1 MSDRAYLD
9 IETSFTGKITVV
21 GIYLPDREII
31 QLIGDEITHTSLTD
45 ALSSAGAIVTY
56 NGNRFDFPVIK
67 RRVGLDLRAHFLSC
81 DLMYDC
87 WRQGFYGGL
96 KGVEHQ
102 LGISRQTK
110 GVTGGDAPVLW
121 ERYVRKGDR
130 EALELL
136 LRYNRDDVM
145 NLVVLERLLSGCA
158 ERSSQMWYS
167 GEV

>member
-21 GIYLPDREII
+21 GIYRPDREIV
-31 QLIGDEITHTSLTD
+31 QLVGDEITHVSLMDTL
-45 ALSSAGAIVTY
+45 ASAGVIVTY
-56 NGNRFDFPVIK
+56 NGNRFDLPVIK
-67 RRVGLDLRAHFLSC
+67 RRVGVDLRAHFSSC

-96 KGVEHQ
+96 KGVENQ

-110 GVTGGDAPVLW
+110 GVTGRDAPVLW
-121 ERYVRKGDR
+121 ERYERKGDR
-130 EALELL
+130 EALGLL
-136 LRYNRDDVM
+136 LQYNCDDVM
-145 NLVVLERLLSGCA
+145 NLVVLEQLLSGYA
-158 ERSSQMWYS
+158 ERGARIWYS

>member
-21 GIYLPDREII
+21 GIYFPELEII
-31 QLIGDEITHTSLTD
+31 QLVGDEITHASLVD
-45 ALSSAGAIVTY
+45 ALSPASTIVTY
-56 NGNRFDFPVIK
+56 NGNRFDLPVIK
-67 RRVGLDLRAHFLSC
+67 TRVGLDLRAQFLSC

-96 KGVEHQ
+96 KGVENQ

-110 GVTGGDAPVLW
+110 GVTGGDAPILW
-121 ERYVRKGDR
+121 ERYERKGDR

-136 LRYNRDDVM
+136 LKYNRDDVM
-145 NLVVLERLLSGCA
+145 NLVVLEQLLSGRT
-158 ERSSQMWYS
+158 ESSAQIWYS